1 MDFEWDEGKRQA
13 NILKHGID
21 FVDAIAVFAGR
32 FIETEDLRRDYG
44 ERRFLASGEV
54 AAEVIR
60 VVYTSRGDRCRIVAR
75 LQERRQPLLAEPL
88 ELVVRKRW
96 AQRDV
101 GHDRQHVGETRHR
114 HMQPHS

>member
-60 VVYTSRGDRCRIVAR
+60 VVYTSRGDRCRIINAR
-75 LQERRQPLLAEPL
+75 RARRDERRAYYTGVAETGQ
-88 ELVVRKRW
+88 E
-96 AQRDV
+96 DE
-101 GHDRQHVGETRHR
+101 G
-114 HMQPHS
+114 